1 MSSGEYMPTVSEEKL
16 ANWLRRRKVAT
27 LKSMEAQ
34 FQVSRITVLRR
45 LNAAGYR
52 TSYNH
57 NGSYYTLAETPE
69 FDESGLW
76 SYRDIHFSVHG
87 TLTETLVATV
97 DSCDMGMTVAE
108 LEDLLEA
115 KLGNLL
121 SRLVKDGRL
130 TCVIW
135 KGRKGLYLSADTK
148 IGQRQFDRRQRH
160 KVPVASDSF
169 PENCSITEVVE
180 VLRQIIL
187 SPNGDAKRWSRQLI
201 DKGVHVTT
209 GQVQSVIE
217 HFGLKKK
224 RRN

>member
-1 MSSGEYMPTVSEEKL
+1 MSTVSEEKL

-27 LKSMEAQ
+27 VKSMEAQ
-34 FQVSRITVLRR
+34 FQISRITVLRR
-45 LNAAGYR
+45 LKAVGYH

-87 TLTETLVATV
+87 TLTETLVATI
-97 DSCDMGMTVAE
+97 DSCDMGMTVVE
-108 LEDLLEA
+108 LEDLLGA

-130 TCVIW
+130 RCVIW
-135 KGRKGLYLSADTK
+135 KGRKGVYVSTDTK
-148 IGQRQFDRRQRH
+148 VGQRQFDRRQRH
-160 KVPVASDSF
+160 KIPVASDDSF
-169 PENCSITEVVE
+169 PEGCSITEVIE
-180 VLRQIIL
+180 VLRQMIL

-209 GQVQSVIE
+209 GKVQSVIE

-224 RRN
+224 LRN

>member
-1 MSSGEYMPTVSEEKL
+1 MSTVSEEKL

-34 FQVSRITVLRR
+34 FQISRMTVLRR
-45 LNAAGYR
+45 LKAVGYH

-57 NGSYYTLAETPE
+57 NGTYYTLAETPE

-87 TLTETLVATV
+87 TLTETVVATI

-108 LEDLLEA
+108 LEDLLGA

-130 TCVIW
+130 RCVIW
-135 KGRKGLYLSADTK
+135 KGRKGVYVSADTK
-148 IGQRQFDRRQRH
+148 VGQRQFDRRQRD
-160 KVPVASDSF
+160 KVPVLSDDSF
-169 PENCSITEVVE
+169 PKSCSISEVVE
-180 VLRQIIL
+180 VLRQMIL
-187 SPNGDAKRWSRQLI
+187 SPNGDAKHWSRQLV

-217 HFGLKKK
+217 HFDLKKK